1 MRKEQDM
8 SQDKL
13 TYSINEVAAVLGV
26 GRTTVYELIREH
38 QLLSIKIG
46 QRRLVARTDLEAFVT
61 DLRARPAA

>member
-1 MRKEQDM
+1 M

-61 DLRARPAA
+61 DLRERPAA

>member
-1 MRKEQDM
+1 M